1 MNAIDSIRKLFPRA
15 ADQKNAAVTG
25 LIPIELFDAMEDS
38 LRPLMR
44 EAGLRAMYRGP
55 RPNYDSRHDVPWCAR
70 MQPSMT
76 RRCDATGVLMYFVS
90 KNG

>member
-1 MNAIDSIRKLFPRA
+1 MYAIDSIRKLFPRA
-15 ADQKNAAVTG
+15 KGQKNAAVTG

-76 RRCDATGVLMYFVS
+76 RRSDATGVLLYF
-90 KNG
+90 KNR

>member
-1 MNAIDSIRKLFPRA
+1 MYAIDTLRKLFPRA
-15 ADQKNAAVTG
+15 AGQKNAAVTG
-25 LIPIELFDAMEDS
+25 LIPIELFDAMEGS

-55 RPNYDSRHDVPWCAR
+55 RPNSNSRHDVPWCAR

-76 RRCDATGVLMYFVS
+76 RRCDATGVLLYF
-90 KNG
+90 KNR

>member
-1 MNAIDSIRKLFPRA
+1 MYAIDSIRKLFPRA
-15 ADQKNAAVTG
+15 EGQKNAAVTG

-55 RPNYDSRHDVPWCAR
+55 RPNSPARHDVPWCAGQ
-70 MQPSMT
+70 QPSMT
-76 RRCDATGVLMYFVS
+76 RRCDAEAVLFYFQ
-90 KNG
+90 NR